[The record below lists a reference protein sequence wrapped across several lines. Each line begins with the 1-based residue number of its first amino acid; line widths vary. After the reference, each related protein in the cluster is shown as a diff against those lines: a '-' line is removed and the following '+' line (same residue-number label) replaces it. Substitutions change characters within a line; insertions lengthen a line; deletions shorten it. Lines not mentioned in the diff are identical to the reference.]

1 MLSIPVALPY
11 LIKRFNIHKQRQ
23 HLLKLQNILTTLDA
37 YETAIKKNKSF
48 LQETNLLKSAAAV
61 LEKFDKKVDFAQS
74 LVSSIKNVIDLLYTL
89 IRELEGRQIDE
100 KFELFYEPIED
111 LQDCELF
118 AQSLDQQHIE
128 LKTIKVSSN

>member
-1 MLSIPVALPY
+1 M
-11 LIKRFNIHKQRQ
+11 
-23 HLLKLQNILTTLDA
+23 QNILTTLDA

-61 LEKFDKKVDFAQS
+61 LEKFDKKFDFAQS
-74 LVSSIKNVIDLLYTL
+74 LVSSIKNVIDLLYKL